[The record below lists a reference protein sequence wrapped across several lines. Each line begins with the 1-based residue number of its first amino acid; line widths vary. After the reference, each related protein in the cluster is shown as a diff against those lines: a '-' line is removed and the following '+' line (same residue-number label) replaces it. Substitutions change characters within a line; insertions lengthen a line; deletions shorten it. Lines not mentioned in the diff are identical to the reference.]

1 MKFFIFI
8 FLVSFTLNQII
19 LDINDIISVNYN
31 FPKIIYVKDND
42 FKINNKNME
51 FKLLKNDIFD
61 LILQSENSKE
71 KEIITLK
78 CNLYNP
84 KYIIKCYIKD
94 LINLSIKGSFYLNE
108 QSLEKSFKV
117 NINEE
122 DKIFSIENAP
132 LIYNIEFLR
141 NNSSLNLIDNYYI
154 QINCKY
160 KDVNENISISYALD
174 DGFVYPTIVSITSIM
189 ENVNSKNIYNFYIMH
204 PGEFTLESKNKL
216 KSFENKYENCYVY
229 FIDMKDQYKELS
241 VHRKWNKV
249 ILTTPA
255 YYRLSLQDL
264 LPNID
269 KIIYIDGDVI
279 ALNDIKI
286 MYDIDM
292 EGYYFKGYRVWSRK
306 VLDKYIDNYL
316 CSGVLL
322 INLKELRKN
331 NIGKKFSEFIKE
343 NSTNLTFHDETI
355 INYVCSEKNG
365 ILEPKFGFIV
375 RYKNEEGIYSKE
387 EKKEALKDPVLIH
400 LMDKPWEDYKALN
413 LYGAASWWQYA
424 KKSYFYKEIIKK
436 YPIIISKIIEPE
448 KKRTQK
454 KKISK
459 IKKLLKILLKPI
471 NIFIRFVKKLRKK

>member
-8 FLVSFTLNQII
+8 FLVSFTLNEII
-19 LDINDIISVNYN
+19 LDINDIISVYDN
-31 FPKIIYVKDND
+31 FSKIIYTKDDD
-42 FKINNKNME
+42 FKINNKNIK

-61 LILQSENSKE
+61 LILQSENSK
-71 KEIITLK
+71 KQEIITLK
-78 CNLYNP
+78 CNLYSP

-94 LINLSIKGSFYLNE
+94 LINLSFKGSFYLNE

-141 NNSSLNLIDNYYI
+141 NNSSLNLINNYYI
-154 QINCKY
+154 QINCIY

-216 KSFENKYENCYVY
+216 KSFENKYENCYIY
-229 FIDMKDQYKELS
+229 FIDMKDQYKKLS
-241 VHRKWNKV
+241 VRRKWSTV
-249 ILTTPA
+249 VLSTPT

-316 CSGVLL
+316 CAGVLL

-331 NIGKKFSEFIKE
+331 NIGKKFSEFITE
-343 NSTNLTFHDETI
+343 NSTNLTYHDETI
-355 INYVCSEKNG
+355 INYVCTEKNG
-365 ILEPKFGFIV
+365 ILNPKFGFIV
-375 RYKNEEGIYSKE
+375 RYKREEGIYSKE

-413 LYGAASWWQYA
+413 LYGTASWWKYA
-424 KKSYFYKEIIKK
+424 KKTSFYKEIIKK
-436 YPIIISKIIEPE
+436 YPIIIEPE
-448 KKRTQK
+448 KKTIQK

>member
-8 FLVSFTLNQII
+8 FLVSFTLNEII
-19 LDINDIISVNYN
+19 LDINDIISVYDN
-31 FPKIIYVKDND
+31 FSKIIYTKDDD
-42 FKINNKNME
+42 FKINNKNIK

-61 LILQSENSKE
+61 LILQSENSK
-71 KEIITLK
+71 KQEIITLK
-78 CNLYNP
+78 CNLYSP

-94 LINLSIKGSFYLNE
+94 LINLSFKGSFYLNE

-154 QINCKY
+154 QINCIY

-204 PGEFTLESKNKL
+204 PGDFTLESKNKL
-216 KSFENKYENCYVY
+216 KSFENKYENCYIY
-229 FIDMKDQYKELS
+229 FIDMKDQYKKLS
-241 VHRKWNKV
+241 VRRKWSTV
-249 ILTTPA
+249 VLTTPT

-306 VLDKYIDNYL
+306 VLDKYIHNYL
-316 CSGVLL
+316 CAGVLL

-331 NIGKKFSEFIKE
+331 NIGKKFSEFIKK
-343 NSTNLTFHDETI
+343 NSKNLIYHDETI
-355 INYVCSEKNG
+355 INYVCTEKNG
-365 ILEPKFGFIV
+365 ILNPKFGFIV
-375 RYKNEEGIYSKE
+375 RYKREEGIYSKE
-387 EKKEALKDPVLIH
+387 EKKKALKDPVLIH
-400 LMDKPWEDYKALN
+400 LMDKPWKDYKALN
-413 LYGAASWWQYA
+413 IYGAASWWKYA
-424 KKSYFYKEIIKK
+424 KKTSFYKEIIKK
-436 YPIIISKIIEPE
+436 YPMKNEP
-448 KKRTQK
+448 KKQK
-454 KKISK
+454 KKKKILK
-459 IKKLLKILLKPI
+459 TIKKK
-471 NIFIRFVKKLRKK
+471 

>member
-8 FLVSFTLNQII
+8 FLVSFTLNEII
-19 LDINDIISVNYN
+19 LDINDIISVYDN
-31 FPKIIYVKDND
+31 FSKIIYTKDDD
-42 FKINNKNME
+42 FKINNKNIK

-61 LILQSENSKE
+61 LILQSENSK
-71 KEIITLK
+71 KQEIITLK
-78 CNLYNP
+78 CNLYSP

-292 EGYYFKGYRVWSRK
+292 EGYYYKGYRVWSRK

-331 NIGKKFSEFIKE
+331 NIGKKFSQFIKE

-454 KKISK
+454 KKYQK
-459 IKKLLKILLKPI
+459 
-471 NIFIRFVKKLRKK
+471 